1 MSTEQTQ
8 ETEGT
13 NETPQVN
20 ELTMLKER
28 ARMMGIPF
36 SNNISVETLKAKI
49 EAKMNG
55 EPDPLQKTD
64 SLDDGSTNA
73 PVQQTQPQTT
83 VQPLQDPAASVQKVE
98 TLRQKLVRENMKLV
112 RLRIVN
118 LDPKKKDLP
127 GEIFTVANEYLG
139 TVKKYVPF
147 GEVTEDGYHVP
158 YCIYKMMKARKF
170 LNIRTYKDRKN
181 NNQIRVE
188 QNWAPEFALEVLPP
202 LTKDELARLATAQ
215 AAAGGLN

>member
-8 ETEGT
+8 E
-13 NETPQVN
+13 NEVVADDETQIEQPDQ
-20 ELTMLKER
+20 LTMLKQR

-36 SNNISVETLKAKI
+36 SNNISIETLKAKI

-55 EPDPLQKTD
+55 EVDPIQKAD
-64 SLDDGSTNA
+64 SLEEENL
-73 PVQQTQPQTT
+73 
-83 VQPLQDPAASVQKVE
+83 LQDPVNVPVKAE
-98 TLRQKLVRENMKLV
+98 TLRQRLHRENMRLI

-127 GEIFTVANEYLG
+127 GEIFTVANEVLG
-139 TVKKYVPF
+139 TVRKYVPF

-158 YCIYKMMKARKF
+158 YWIYKVMKSRKF
-170 LNIRTYKDRKN
+170 LNIRTFKDRKN

-188 QNWAPEFALEVLPP
+188 QSWAPEFALEVLPP
-202 LTKDELARLATAQ
+202 LTQAEITKLAVAQ
-215 AAAGGLN
+215 AAAGGLS